1 MSAGGAPVP
10 APPPF
15 RVGQGVDVHR
25 FVSGRPLVL
34 GGVVVPF
41 DRGLDGHSD
50 ADVVT
55 HAVCDAVLSAAGLG
69 DLGHH
74 FPAGDPR
81 WAGADSLAFCRRVAG
96 LAREAGW
103 AVGNVVATVLCDRPR
118 LGPYQA
124 AMAEALAGALGV
136 DAGQV
141 QVAPKSSEGLGFP
154 GRGEGVAAIAVCLLV
169 AAGRNRD
176 AVPAAGRG

>member
-1 MSAGGAPVP
+1 VT
-10 APPPF
+10 PPF
-15 RVGQGVDVHR
+15 RVGQGVDVHPL
-25 FVSGRPLVL
+25 VTGRPLVL
-34 GGVVVPF
+34 GGVAVPS

-50 ADVVT
+50 ADVVA

-81 WAGADSLAFCRRVAG
+81 WAGADSLDLCRRVAG

-103 AVGNVVATVLCDRPR
+103 AIGNVAATVLCDRPR
-118 LGPYQA
+118 LGPHLP
-124 AMAEALAGALGV
+124 AMVEALAGALGV

-141 QVAPKSSEGLGFP
+141 QVTPKSPEGLSFA
-154 GRGEGVAAIAVCLLV
+154 GRGEGIAAIAVSLLV
-169 AAGRNRD
+169 AADPPPGS
-176 AVPAAGRG
+176 AGQHRRQG